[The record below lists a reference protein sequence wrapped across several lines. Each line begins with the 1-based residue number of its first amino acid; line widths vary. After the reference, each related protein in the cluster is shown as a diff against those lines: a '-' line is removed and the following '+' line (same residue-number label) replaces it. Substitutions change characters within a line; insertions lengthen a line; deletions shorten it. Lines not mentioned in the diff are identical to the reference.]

1 MDQLVDHFFSDSNVQ
16 RLVASTATWEP
27 LQICYPKEVNVSRF
41 IAWLLDPTEGH
52 GLGDLAIQS
61 LLVRAW
67 VQSDQAELDLPTLR
81 FLSPANIQTEGFS
94 ASMVTTE
101 VNLGGRHLDILVV
114 DPSRKRYVAIEN
126 KFGANQSAGQL
137 KDYRRALEKL
147 FPRYLGVHIFLDSNE
162 AEPKDPSWIP
172 IGYDWLAE
180 FLHEAEARE
189 ATAEHVRSALSQFRR
204 VIEEE
209 ADEAVAET
217 SYGRLVTEVAST
229 HTDVVGCMADWS
241 VESSKGARAHMLAHL
256 AGNADTLQGKAMLRL
271 FQLYWRR
278 TSVWDDCIRQMQF
291 APFIHAMRAKF
302 TDLIVNAKRVRIS
315 FSLREWH
322 PLVEMDARYFPA
334 GVTVWRTGETFR
346 VITFIQMNDVRVD
359 RREDVLN
366 AASQAREEN
375 GIKRKVHEEQS
386 FVVLRRRKDLSL
398 ERAVE
403 EAVAQLH
410 YLQEILPYSP

>member
-1 MDQLVDHFFSDSNVQ
+1 
-16 RLVASTATWEP
+16 
-27 LQICYPKEVNVSRF
+27 
-41 IAWLLDPTEGH
+41 
-52 GLGDLAIQS
+52 
-61 LLVRAW
+61 
-67 VQSDQAELDLPTLR
+67 
-81 FLSPANIQTEGFS
+81 
-94 ASMVTTE
+94 
-101 VNLGGRHLDILVV
+101 
-114 DPSRKRYVAIEN
+114 
-126 KFGANQSAGQL
+126 
-137 KDYRRALEKL
+137 
-147 FPRYLGVHIFLDSNE
+147 
-162 AEPKDPSWIP
+162 
-172 IGYDWLAE
+172 
-180 FLHEAEARE
+180 
-189 ATAEHVRSALSQFRR
+189 
-204 VIEEE
+204 
-209 ADEAVAET
+209 
-217 SYGRLVTEVAST
+217 
-229 HTDVVGCMADWS
+229 
-241 VESSKGARAHMLAHL
+241 
-256 AGNADTLQGKAMLRL
+256 
-271 FQLYWRR
+271 
-278 TSVWDDCIRQMQF
+278 
-291 APFIHAMRAKF
+291 MRAKF